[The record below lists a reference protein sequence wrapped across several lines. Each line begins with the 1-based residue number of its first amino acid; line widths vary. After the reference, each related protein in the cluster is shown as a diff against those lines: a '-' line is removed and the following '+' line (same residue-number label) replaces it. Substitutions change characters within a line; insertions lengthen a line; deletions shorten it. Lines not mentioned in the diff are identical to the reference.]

1 MSENAQTQANEMKG
15 ILAWIEKSGNKLP
28 DPVFI
33 FLYCIAVVIAISV
46 VAALFGVSAA
56 HPTQIDAAG
65 NAVMISAESLLS
77 YL

>member
-1 MSENAQTQANEMKG
+1 MTENTQTQSTEMKG

-46 VAALFGVSAA
+46 VTAVFGVSAA
-56 HPTQIDAAG
+56 HPT
-65 NAVMISAESLLS
+65 
-77 YL
+77 